1 MMKGIILIKKNIP
14 KTRTV
19 FPMKTPIQLQKLIAL
34 LVRFMKNLKKQQQLL
49 EISFRDY
56 QTMRRRRQRL
66 DLDYTNFIN
75 IQ

>member
-1 MMKGIILIKKNIP
+1 
-14 KTRTV
+14 
-19 FPMKTPIQLQKLIAL
+19 MKTPIQLQKLIAL
-34 LVRFMKNLKKQQQLL
+34 LVRLMKYLKKQQQLL
-49 EISFRDY
+49 AISFRDY